1 MDENEVK
8 NQQEET
14 DAINA
19 VEQLNDILTE
29 ELNEIKDVV
38 FRHPQQILTNKEIQ
52 NLFRKKAK
60 VDEENLEREK
70 RGEEKVEGLT
80 EIEKGAITLFLLR
93 ARHQG
98 SKPKK
103 LNKKQ
108 RTALKAKRR
117 TSNKSR
123 KINR

>member
-1 MDENEVK
+1 MDKNNVK
-8 NQQEET
+8 NQEIET
-14 DAINA
+14 QKITVDAI
-19 VEQLNDILTE
+19 EQAINEID
-29 ELNEIKDVV
+29 EIKDVV
-38 FRHPQQILTNKEIQ
+38 FKHPQQILTNKEIQ
-52 NLFRKKAK
+52 NLFKKKAK

-80 EIEKGAITLFLLR
+80 ETEKGAISLFMLR

-108 RTALKAKRR
+108 RTALKAKRK
-117 TSNKSR
+117 TSKKSR

>member
-8 NQQEET
+8 NQEIETQEIIKEV
-14 DAINA
+14 DAIEQILNE
-19 VEQLNDILTE
+19 VE
-29 ELNEIKDVV
+29 EIKDVV

-80 EIEKGAITLFLLR
+80 ETEKGAIILFLLR

-103 LNKKQ
+103 LSKKQ
-108 RTALKAKRR
+108 RTALKAKRK
-117 TSNKSR
+117 TSKKSR

>member
-8 NQQEET
+8 NQPIKTQE
-14 DAINA
+14 I
-19 VEQLNDILTE
+19 TE
-29 ELNEIKDVV
+29 VIEVAEPEIEVIKDVV

-60 VDEENLEREK
+60 VEEENAEREK
-70 RGEEKVEGLT
+70 RGEEPVEGLSET
-80 EIEKGAITLFLLR
+80 EKGAIKLFILR
-93 ARHQG
+93 AKHSG

-103 LNKKQ
+103 LTSKQ
-108 RTALKAKRR
+108 RTALKAKRKA
-117 TSNKSR
+117 SKKSR